1 MISRPDLL
9 VLISGIEMQKL
20 KNNPNQLATFF
31 IEK

>member
-9 VLISGIEMQKL
+9 DLISDIEMQKL
-20 KNNPNQLATFF
+20 KNNPNQLETFF